1 MEIALKQVGQNL
13 VITVDGQTITKVI
26 KDKEVRD
33 ALKEKIKDYIA
44 KPTSKKESA
53 LKKEIFPEEE
63 KKAKKAVDK
72 VVEKVKVKKVSEK
85 IKDGVGKVI
94 GSLKDKK
101 PNLDDLESKDEL
113 TPEEVARLESLLSKH
128 KKATPP
134 PPPVQTYRRSGEH

>member
-13 VITVDGQTITKVI
+13 VITVDGQTVTKVI

-33 ALKEKIKDYIA
+33 ALKDKIKDYIA
-44 KPTSKKESA
+44 KPTSKKATA
-53 LKKEIFPEEE
+53 LKKEIFPEE
-63 KKAKKAVDK
+63 KKDK
-72 VVEKVKVKKVSEK
+72 EIVEKATTKAKVKKVSEK
-85 IKDGVGKVI
+85 IKDGVGKVV

-113 TPEEVARLESLLSKH
+113 SADEVQRLESLLAKH
-128 KKATPP
+128 KKVTPP